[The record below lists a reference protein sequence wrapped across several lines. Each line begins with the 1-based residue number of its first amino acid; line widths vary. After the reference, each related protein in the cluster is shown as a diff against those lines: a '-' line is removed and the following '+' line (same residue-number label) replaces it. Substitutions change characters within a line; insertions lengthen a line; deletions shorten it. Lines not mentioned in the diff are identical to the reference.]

1 MTYIPYEISARPNN
15 ALPTLQNVDVADL
28 QPFEGTLYTIEDML
42 KISVSEFRAYEDRH
56 EGVYLAIETLLVDY
70 AQLFRSCALLLPVD
84 MGVMAGRNGRAY
96 LHSTSAVYKL
106 FQYHGGHVPL

>member
-1 MTYIPYEISARPNN
+1 MAGLNDIMQCLHRLTDWRMRVKPMA
-15 ALPTLQNVDVADL
+15 LQNVDVANL

-70 AQLFRSCALLLPVD
+70 V
-84 MGVMAGRNGRAY
+84 
-96 LHSTSAVYKL
+96 
-106 FQYHGGHVPL
+106 